1 MADGAS
7 KRIDELRAR
16 IREADRAYYVLD
28 SPVLSDAEYDW
39 LMRELLALEEAHPA
53 LAAADSPTRRVSG
66 EPAEK
71 FAKVEHREPML
82 SLGNVVSDEELDEF
96 DARVHRLLDLPPGA
110 PVEFVCEPK
119 LDGLAVELV
128 YLGGELEKGLT
139 RGDGT
144 VGEDVTRNLRTI
156 GALGANAGVLPRLRG
171 LAPDRL
177 EVRGEVLLQKEHF
190 EAMNRLLARQGE
202 APFANPRNA
211 AAGSLRQLDWRI
223 TATRPLSFVAY
234 EALAPGE
241 PGWPTH
247 WAKLEALA
255 AWGFAVNP
263 ENRLCRGMA
272 EVKRWKEEMAE
283 RRFALPYD
291 TDGLV
296 VKVNGLDEQRRLG
309 AASKFPRWAVAFK
322 YPPQEETTRVE
333 RIWASVGRTGVLT
346 PVVDL
351 TPVRLGGANVSRATL
366 HNEDEMRRKDVRVGD
381 LVLVR
386 RAGEVIPEVVKSI
399 PERRTGQEREFVFP
413 ARCPVC
419 GARVVREE
427 GEKVHRCT
435 GAACPAQLV
444 GRLTHFAQRR
454 ALDVDGLGEAVAAAL
469 VAKGH
474 VHDFADLYSLA
485 AGTWEELEIAETRTG
500 STVKLGVPRT
510 RRIREALERS
520 RGFEPAAAPLRPRH
534 PPGRRGD
541 GGHAGAPLRHPGAVP
556 LRLRGRPARRPRR
569 GAGDGAADPR
579 LDRGAPEPAR
589 GRPPDRGRGPPGAR
603 GGASRRFLRGED
615 GGPHRRALQ
624 ALSRRRQGGGRAP
637 RRQGVGERLAQD
649 RPGRG
654 RGGRRIEGGEGPRAR
669 REDRR
674 GGGVPAHAR
683 GGRVVSAAPTARARL
698 RVTGLVQGVFYRQST
713 AIEAARL
720 GLSGSVRN
728 LADGSV
734 EVVAEG
740 SREAVLA
747 LQAWCR
753 SGPPAARVESVE
765 AAWEPPTGD
774 VRPFAVAR

>member
-1 MADGAS
+1 MADGAAR
-7 KRIDELRAR
+7 RIDDLRAR
-16 IREADRAYYVLD
+16 IREADRAYYLLD
-28 SPVLSDAEYDW
+28 SPILSDAEYDR
-39 LMRELLALEEAHPA
+39 LMQELLALEEAHPA
-53 LAAADSPTRRVSG
+53 LATPDSPTRRVSG
-66 EPAEK
+66 EPAER

-96 DARVHRLLDLPPGA
+96 DARVHRLLDLPADA

-128 YLGGELEKGLT
+128 YVAGRFEKGST
-139 RGDGT
+139 RGDGA
-144 VGEDVTRNLRTI
+144 VGEDVTANLRTI
-156 GALGANAGVLPRLRG
+156 GALGANAGVLPRLHGRSP
-171 LAPDRL
+171 ARL

-211 AAGSLRQLDWRI
+211 AAGSLRQLDWRV

-234 EALAPGE
+234 EALLPGE

-247 WAKLEALA
+247 WAKLQALA

-263 ENRLCRGMA
+263 ENRLCLGMA

-346 PVVDL
+346 PVAEV
-351 TPVRLGGANVSRATL
+351 TPVRLGGATVSRATL
-366 HNEDEMRRKDVRVGD
+366 HNEDELRRKDVRIGD
-381 LVLVR
+381 VVLVR

-399 PERRTGQEREFVFP
+399 PERRTGEEREFVFP
-413 ARCPVC
+413 AHCPVC

-469 VAKGH
+469 VANGH
-474 VHDFADLYSLA
+474 VRDFADLYALPA
-485 AGTWEELEIAETRTG
+485 ATWEGMEIAETKAG

-510 RRIREALERS
+510 RRIQDALERS
-520 RGFEPAAAPLRPRH
+520 RGATLRRLLFGLGIPQVGEATAATLARHFGTLERFLSATEDDLLGVRDVGPETAREIRAWIDEPQNRRVVERLVEAGLRP
-534 PPGRRGD
+534 
-541 GGHAGAPLRHPGAVP
+541 
-556 LRLRGRPARRPRR
+556 
-569 GAGDGAADPR
+569 
-579 LDRGAPEPAR
+579 APEEAP
-589 GRPPDRGRGPPGAR
+589 R
-603 GGASRRFLRGED
+603 GGAFAGKTVVLTGSLEG
-615 GGPHRRALQ
+615 
-624 ALSRRRQGGGRAP
+624 LSRDEAKA
-637 RRQGVGERLAQD
+637 E
-649 RPGRG
+649 
-654 RGGRRIEGGEGPRAR
+654 IE
-669 REDRR
+669 RR
-674 GGGVPAHAR
+674 GGKV
-683 GGRVVSAAPTARARL
+683 
-698 RVTGLVQGVFYRQST
+698 
-713 AIEAARL
+713 
-720 GLSGSVRN
+720 SGSVSRKTD
-728 LADGSV
+728 LVVVGADAGSKADKARELGVKIV
-734 EVVAEG
+734 EEAEFRG
-740 SREAVLA
+740 MLGEG
-747 LQAWCR
+747 
-753 SGPPAARVESVE
+753 GP
-765 AAWEPPTGD
+765 
-774 VRPFAVAR
+774 